1 MFHFL
6 FILLLII
13 IIVPLLFV
21 FGVALKFWNMLTGG
35 NNNYKSNGF
44 GRGSYGNSANQNR
57 NTNRENTSNNSRQSS
72 SNYGGKKFFKEGE
85 GEYVDFEEV
94 DD

>member
-44 GRGSYGNSANQNR
+44 GRGSYGNSAKQNR
-57 NTNRENTSNNSRQSS
+57 YGNRENTSRNSRQSS
-72 SNYGGKKFFKEGE
+72 SNYGGKKIFKEGE

>member
-35 NNNYKSNGF
+35 NDYTK
-44 GRGSYGNSANQNR
+44 NSFNRSSHEYSSKQNR
-57 NTNRENTSNNSRQSS
+57 AGNRRNTSNNSRTSS
-72 SNYGGKKFFKEGE
+72 SNYDEKKIFKEGE

-94 DD
+94 D